1 MPLSIWNRW
10 RIQKQP
16 KKSAVTIK
24 AENAALLQADNKEED
39 LPEGLLGTIKLSYKK
54 TDATLTHL
62 IGKEYKAQLWN
73 ITSEGLTRH

>member
-16 KKSAVTIK
+16 KKSAVTIT
-24 AENAALLQADNKEED
+24 AENAALPQADGKEED

-62 IGKEYKAQLWN
+62 IGKEYKRSYGTLHQK
-73 ITSEGLTRH
+73 G